1 MRISVSLFLLLLCAF
16 TVAAEDWPEWR
27 GHGRVGIWNETG
39 IVETFPAEGL
49 KVSWRTPIHS
59 GFAGPAVADG
69 RVFVTDF
76 RRVQGNRGY
85 ERILCLDEKNGKILW
100 QREWEVDYTGL
111 MQTYAIGPRATP
123 TVDEDRVY
131 VLGAMGKLV
140 VLKVDSGEIVWETD
154 FVKVFGTT
162 IPTWGMTGAPLVD
175 GERVI
180 CLVGGEPDGKVI
192 AFDKLTGKEMWRA
205 LSSDWE
211 PGYAPPIIFEI
222 GGVRQ
227 LVIWHPRAISSLDP
241 VTGDVYW
248 EVPFNVSMGLTIA
261 TPIRSGPYL
270 FVSSFY
276 DGAHMLKLDTHRPGA
291 EVLWHSSGGSD
302 TQTDKIHTLIN
313 TAVIDG
319 EYLYGIDSYGQARG
333 LTVGTGKRI
342 WESLAI
348 TKEKARWAAAF
359 LVRNGDRYFINNDR
373 GELIVGRFTPEGFHE
388 TSRTQLIEPTSN
400 PGGRRRELGAVNW
413 SHPAYANRH
422 IFARN
427 DKEILRAS
435 LAKD

>member
-1 MRISVSLFLLLLCAF
+1 MKIPVVLFLALLCARS
-16 TVAAEDWPEWR
+16 TAAEDWPQWR
-27 GHGRVGIWNETG
+27 GQGRLGIWNETG
-39 IVETFPAEGL
+39 VVETFPAEGL
-49 KVSWRTPIHS
+49 EVSWRTPIHS
-59 GFAGPAVADG
+59 GYAGPAVAGG

-76 RRVQGNRGY
+76 RPTQGNQGF
-85 ERILCLDEKNGKILW
+85 ERILCLDEKNGEILW

-111 MQTYAIGPRATP
+111 MQSYAIGPRATP
-123 TVDEDRVY
+123 TVDGDRVY
-131 VLGAMGKLV
+131 VLGAMGKLM
-140 VLKVDSGEIVWETD
+140 VLKVDSGEIVWEKD
-154 FVKVFGTT
+154 FVKDFGTT
-162 IPTWGMTGAPLVD
+162 VPTWGMTGAPLVD

-192 AFDKLTGKEMWRA
+192 AFDKLTGAEVWRA

-211 PGYAPPIIFEI
+211 PGYAQPIIFEI

-227 LVIWHPRAISSLDP
+227 LVIWHPQAISSLDP
-241 VTGDVYW
+241 TTGDVHW
-248 EVPFNVSMGLTIA
+248 EVPFRIQNGLTVA

-291 EVLWHSSGGSD
+291 ELLWSSSGGSD
-302 TQTDKIHTLIN
+302 VQTDKIHTLIS

-333 LTVGTGKRI
+333 LAVGTGERM
-342 WESLAI
+342 WESVAI
-348 TKEKARWAAAF
+348 IKEKARFATAF
-359 LVRNGDRYFINNDR
+359 FVRNGDRYFINNDR
-373 GELIVGRFTPEGFHE
+373 GELIIGRFTPEGFDE
-388 TSRTQLIEPTSN
+388 TSRTKLIEPTST
-400 PGGRRRELGAVNW
+400 PGARRELGAVNW